1 MTYREIATSMIEEG
15 EGLILVV
22 YDDATGRP
30 LKQGDTIKGHPT
42 IGWGRNLAGK
52 GISEAEARA
61 LLVADLDD
69 SEEAAKGFVGG
80 VVWRALN
87 DVRRAVLIDMAHNL
101 GAAGLYRFAKL
112 RGALERVNYE
122 QAAREI
128 EDSTY
133 FRQVKTRGVRN
144 RDAMRTGAWG
154 NHGAERPEPAPEPEP
169 APAVPEVPDHPSRWP
184 RSARRWVVRRQ
195 RHNLA
200 GIEYWTNEYV
210 GPQSECNPVVSLDP
224 SKAERWIDEQA
235 ALASVR
241 AYDDRMLGQGFVAHQ
256 LEEWGE

>member
-154 NHGAERPEPAPEPEP
+154 NHGAERPAPAPRESEPKQP
-169 APAVPEVPDHPSRWP
+169 AGEFVFT
-184 RSARRWVVRRQ
+184 RRRGGTK
-195 RHNLA
+195 L
-200 GIEYWTNEYV
+200 YWTGDVAWPPGSAHY
-210 GPQSECNPVVSLDP
+210 P
-224 SKAERWIDEQA
+224 SWHHRLEKAERFDTRA
-235 ALASVR
+235 AAAKMIELWPA
-241 AYDDRMLGQGFVAHQ
+241 LQGTQGHAVTIEPAT
-256 LEEWGE
+256 EEWGE